1 MEDHIKLA
9 LDDLESQLIHN
20 YSATAKKYGISR
32 HTLARR
38 HKGETSSRALANS
51 KFRQCLTNH
60 QEDIL
65 IGHIKW
71 LTDRRLPPTSQM
83 LKNLAEEI
91 IGGPIGKN
99 WVGNFI

>member
-1 MEDHIKLA
+1 MDNSTTEDRIKLA
-9 LDDLESQLIHN
+9 LDDLESQLVPN
-20 YSATAKKYGISR
+20 YSATAKKWDINR

-38 HKGETSSRALANS
+38 YQGKTSSREDSNS

-65 IGHIKW
+65 IGHIEW

-83 LKNLAEEI
+83 LRNLAEEI
-91 IGGPIGKN
+91 IGGPVGKN
-99 WVGNFI
+99 